1 MLAGTQTTWGCP
13 PVHLMGLGDGPRAAD
28 MADFQD
34 VWQDIESVLL
44 DDISGARHAA
54 SGVKA
59 EPETQA
65 CHDVGYDY
73 KTTAVR
79 RDQTPSILPANSAIL
94 VAALTAPVPSRPP
107 TLQHQP
113 SVAPP
118 TQPTQDPPQARQQ
131 SPPDDQ
137 SAQPANASASTTG
150 FVTLDF
156 DFMLNS
162 DDAALYPEVN
172 SYETESELKPQHE
185 QQQQEQQQR
194 QDQPEHHQQPQFA
207 SSVASTNNAASIDHL
222 TYQQSAQAMK
232 AEANPF
238 DVSML
243 SGSQYTSLW
252 ANYQS
257 ANPLQTPPSSQMSP
271 PASPDHSQLGQP
283 QHMGAHLDGNGQYQ
297 TNLPSMHSMS
307 MKAED
312 ILTQCLQQPPQQH
325 HGKQQTPPHLR
336 MVTPPSSPR
345 LADLLSAGTTMGPP
359 NPFPVT
365 PLTPDIHMA
374 DPFCRSAPLAG
385 PNGQEVPPATPA
397 EPTAATD
404 GGEPKE
410 GDHPHLLAPGLQ
422 QELHQELAPQ
432 GPLADAHGR
441 EAVPVQLERVRLEVR
456 PLRRAHEALPQAH
469 RRQAV
474 PVPALRTRLL
484 AL

>member
-365 PLTPDIHMA
+365 PLTPDPQHQQNQQQQRTAVSRKKVTIHT
-374 DPFCRSAPLAG
+374 CS
-385 PNGQEVPPATPA
+385 
-397 EPTAATD
+397 
-404 GGEPKE
+404 
-410 GDHPHLLAPGLQ
+410 HPGCSKSYTKSSHLK
-422 QELHQELAPQ
+422 
-432 GPLADAHGR
+432 AH
-441 EAVPVQLERVRLEVR
+441 
-456 PLRRAHEALPQAH
+456 
-469 RRQAV
+469 
-474 PVPALRTRLL
+474 LRTHTGEKPYQCNWKECGWKFARSDELTRHYRKHTGDRPFQCRLCERAFSRSDHL
-484 AL
+484 SLHMKRHTSL